1 MGYSFGNELTSIIH
15 LMNFISEASFF
26 DAQPM
31 FVCEQASL
39 KILDVNA
46 AASQILGF
54 SKKQFL
60 KKRILDFGLKK
71 APNEFEVD
79 LKKSHH
85 LSLDDI
91 WLFKTEAGKDIYFQ
105 LSAHLINHK
114 GRPAKL
120 VIAHNVTGILEGKT
134 SHKKLLSSQ
143 LNLHNFPLAE
153 IEWDP
158 SLNILRWSGKAEEMF
173 GYSEEEAVS
182 VDRLLQKFIHE
193 DDLEYVRDTLEN
205 TYKDGRQEV
214 SLIHRNITKE
224 GKVIYCEWYNS
235 LLYNENGEVVA
246 IYSLTHDV
254 TEREEAL
261 LNTRRSVRSYQDLFN
276 SISDAI
282 YLLNKEGYIVEVNEG
297 LESTFGYR
305 RREVIGKHNKILA
318 APGKYD
324 EERIQEII
332 QLAHN
337 GRPGKYEGWGRKK
350 NGEIFP
356 TEFLVNT
363 GNYFGEEVL
372 IVIERDISER
382 RESEEALKH
391 REGLFSK
398 LFNSSPIGIAL
409 LNEHRE
415 VEMVNDGFEQ
425 LFGYREDELK
435 GLDLDKMI
443 VLEQDHEE
451 AIRLSESERVKQAT
465 EKRIRKDGTILDVI
479 IYAVPVVVEKSVV
492 GIYGIYVDITDR
504 RKAEEQVRK
513 SLREKEMMLAE
524 IHHRV
529 KNNLA
534 VITGLLEL
542 QSYSAESE
550 SAKRILKDSQMRV
563 NSIAMVHEKLYQSED
578 FSEVDINQYFEEL
591 SGIIHKTMQQSN
603 VEVDIELNIKPVKLP
618 ITQAI
623 PCGLLLNEILSN
635 SFKHAF
641 TDSKKGNIKVCL
653 SQPEDKLLLI
663 IRDDGIGLP
672 ENSGMDINKSM
683 GMTLI
688 KTLAKQLNASFS
700 FRNEGGAVFE
710 FQFEKKKQADDIE
723 KPVEV

>member
-1 MGYSFGNELTSIIH
+1 MKFTPE
-15 LMNFISEASFF
+15 ESFF

-39 KILDVNA
+39 KILDANT
-46 AASQILGF
+46 AASDILGYT
-54 SKKQFL
+54 KKKFR
-60 KKRILDFGLKK
+60 KKRI
-71 APNEFEVD
+71 VD
-79 LKKSHH
+79 LGAKKTCQELEKE
-85 LSLDDI
+85 LSKTNSKNIEDV
-91 WLFKTEAGKDIYFQ
+91 WLFKKKDGGDIFFQ
-105 LSAHLINHK
+105 LSAHLINYK

-120 VIAHNVTGILEGKT
+120 VIAHNVSGFFESKFTK
-134 SHKKLLSSQ
+134 HKLLSSQ
-143 LNLHNFPLAE
+143 LSLNNFPLAE

-158 SLNILRWSGKAEEMF
+158 SLRIIRWSDKAEEIF
-173 GYSEEEAVS
+173 GYTEEEAVNK
-182 VDRLLQKFIHE
+182 DRLLQKFIHE
-193 DDLEYVRDTLEN
+193 EDLEYVRDTIRE
-205 TYKDGRQEV
+205 TYEAGKQEV
-214 SLIHRNITKE
+214 SLINRNITKD

-235 LLYNENGEVVA
+235 LLYDDSGEVVA

-254 TEREEAL
+254 TDREEAL
-261 LNTRRSVRSYQDLFN
+261 NYAKRGMMSYQDLFN

-282 YLLNKEGYIVEVNEG
+282 YMLDKDGIIIEVNDG
-297 LESTFGYR
+297 LEQTFGYIR
-305 RREVIGKHNKILA
+305 KEVVGKHNKILA

-324 EERIQEII
+324 KERIQEII
-332 QLAHN
+332 RLAHN
-337 GRPGKYEGWGRKK
+337 GKPGKYEGWGRKK

-363 GNYFGEEVL
+363 GNYFGEDVL
-372 IVIERDISER
+372 IVIERDITDQ

-398 LFNSSPIGIAL
+398 LFNSSPMGIAL
-409 LNEHRE
+409 LNEHHE

-425 LFGYREDELK
+425 LFGYRENELK
-435 GLDLDKMI
+435 GLELDKLI
-443 VLEQDHEE
+443 VPEQGHED
-451 AIRLSESERVKQAT
+451 AMRLNESDRVKQVT
-465 EKRIRKDGTILDVI
+465 ERRIRKDGSIVDVI
-479 IYAVPVVVEKSVV
+479 IYAVPVVVGKSVV

-504 RKAEEQVRK
+504 RNAEEQVRK

-542 QSYSAESE
+542 QSFSAESE

-563 NSIAMVHEKLYQSED
+563 NSIAMVHEKLYKSED
-578 FSEVDINQYFEEL
+578 FAEVDIDQYFKEL
-591 SGIIHKTMQQSN
+591 SHVIHQTMKRAETKVN
-603 VEVDIELNIKPVKLP
+603 IELNIGSVKLP

-641 TDSKKGNIKVCL
+641 EGRKEGCIRICL
-653 SQPEDKLLLI
+653 SQNCEKLFLKI
-663 IRDDGIGLP
+663 EDDGIGLP
-672 ENSGMDINKSM
+672 ENTEADIKKSM

-688 KTLAKQLNASFS
+688 KTLAKQLNAKFD
-700 FRNEGGAVFE
+700 FRNEPGAVFE
-710 FQFEKKKQADDIE
+710 FEFEKRESGEEIINTAE
-723 KPVEV
+723 A

>member
-1 MGYSFGNELTSIIH
+1 MKFTPGE
-15 LMNFISEASFF
+15 SFF

-31 FVCEQASL
+31 FVCEQATL
-39 KILDVNA
+39 KILDVNEA
-46 AASQILGF
+46 AVQILGY
-54 SKKQFL
+54 SKKKFL
-60 KKRILDFGLKK
+60 KKTILDFGVQKSADNLN
-71 APNEFEVD
+71 NEIQPSKNKVIDKVWE
-79 LKKSHH
+79 
-85 LSLDDI
+85 
-91 WLFKTEAGKDIYFQ
+91 FKTKAGEIIYFQ
-105 LSAHLINHK
+105 LSAHLINYK

-120 VIAHNVTGILEGKT
+120 VIAHNISGIVEGK
-134 SHKKLLSSQ
+134 SRKDKLLSSQ
-143 LNLHNFPLAE
+143 LSLNNFPLAE
-153 IEWDP
+153 IEWDS
-158 SLNILRWSGKAEEMF
+158 SLNIIRWSEKAEELF

-182 VDRLLQKFIHE
+182 TPRLLEKFIHE
-193 DDLEYVRDTLEN
+193 EDLYFVRDRIREAIE
-205 TYKDGRQEV
+205 KGGQDV
-214 SLIHRNITKE
+214 SVINRNIRKD

-235 LLYNENGEVVA
+235 LLYNAKGEVVA

-254 TEREEAL
+254 TDREVAL
-261 LNTRRSVRSYQDLFN
+261 NNAKRGMRSYQDLFN

-282 YLLNKEGYIVEVNEG
+282 YMLDKDGVIIEVNEG
-297 LESTFGYR
+297 LESMFGYR
-305 RREVIGKHNKILA
+305 RREVVGKHKKMLA

-324 EERIQEII
+324 EERLKEIAK
-332 QLAHN
+332 LARN
-337 GRPGKYEGWGRKK
+337 GKPGKYEGWGRKK

-363 GNYFGEEVL
+363 GTYFGEEVL
-372 IVIERDISER
+372 IVIERDISDR
-382 RESEEALKH
+382 KESEEALKQ

-409 LNEHRE
+409 LNEFRE

-435 GLDLDKMI
+435 GLELDKVI
-443 VLEQDHEE
+443 VPEKRHEE
-451 AIRLSESERVKQAT
+451 AQKLSETDQVKEAT

-504 RKAEEQVRK
+504 KAAEEQVRK
-513 SLREKEMMLAE
+513 SLKEKEMLLAE

-542 QSYSAESE
+542 QSFSTESE
-550 SAKRILKDSQMRV
+550 SAKRLLKDSQMRI
-563 NSIAMVHEKLYQSED
+563 NSIALVHEKLYKSED
-578 FSEVDINQYFEEL
+578 FSEVDINQYFKEL
-591 SGIIHKTMQQSN
+591 SEVIQKTMSQGDTK
-603 VEVDIELNIKPVKLP
+603 VDVELNIESIQLP

-641 TDSKKGNIKVCL
+641 EDRKEGIIKICL
-653 SQPEDKLLLI
+653 SNPADKLILKI
-663 IRDDGIGLP
+663 QDDGIGLP
-672 ENSGMDINKSM
+672 DNSDIDINKSM

-688 KTLAKQLNASFS
+688 KTLAKQLDAKFS
-700 FRNEGGAVFE
+700 FRNECGAVFE
-710 FQFEKKKQADDIE
+710 FEFQKKGTEESINSPD
-723 KPVEV
+723 

>member
-1 MGYSFGNELTSIIH
+1 MKFTPE
-15 LMNFISEASFF
+15 ESFF

-39 KILDVNA
+39 KILDANNA
-46 AASQILGF
+46 ASEILGY
-54 SKKQFL
+54 SKRKFR
-60 KKRILDFGLKK
+60 KKRII
-71 APNEFEVD
+71 D
-79 LKKSHH
+79 LGSRKTFQELQKE
-85 LSLDDI
+85 LSKPI
-91 WLFKTEAGKDIYFQ
+91 SGNIQNVWLFKKKDGSDIFFQ
-105 LSAHLINHK
+105 LSAHLINYK

-120 VIAHNVTGILEGKT
+120 VIAHNVSGLIEGRAPK
-134 SHKKLLSSQ
+134 HKLLSSQ
-143 LNLHNFPLAE
+143 LSLNNFPLAE

-158 SLNILRWSGKAEEMF
+158 LLRIIRWSEKAEQIF
-173 GYSEEEAVS
+173 GYTEEEAIRE
-182 VDRLLQKFIHE
+182 DRLLQKFIHK
-193 DDLEYVRDTLEN
+193 DDLEYVREKIEEA
-205 TYKDGRQEV
+205 YEEGKQEV

-235 LLYNENGEVVA
+235 LLYDDSGEVVA

-254 TEREEAL
+254 TDREEAL
-261 LNTRRSVRSYQDLFN
+261 NNAKRGMMSYQDLFN

-282 YLLNKEGYIVEVNEG
+282 YMLDKDGIIIEVNDG
-297 LESTFGYR
+297 LEQTFGFKR
-305 RREVIGKHNKILA
+305 KEVVGKHNKILA

-332 QLAHN
+332 KLAHN
-337 GRPGKYEGWGRKK
+337 GKPGKYEGWGRKK

-363 GNYFGEEVL
+363 GNYFGEDVL
-372 IVIERDISER
+372 IVIERDISDR

-409 LNEHRE
+409 LNEHHE

-425 LFGYREDELK
+425 LFGYRENELK
-435 GLDLDKMI
+435 GLELDNLI
-443 VLEQDHEE
+443 VPEQGHED
-451 AIRLSESERVKQAT
+451 AMRLSESERVKQVT
-465 EKRIRKDGTILDVI
+465 ERRVRKDGSIVDVI
-479 IYAVPVVVEKSVV
+479 IYAVPVVVGKSIV

-504 RKAEEQVRK
+504 RNAEEQVRK

-542 QSYSAESE
+542 QSFSAESE

-563 NSIAMVHEKLYQSED
+563 NSIAMVHEKLYKSED
-578 FSEVDINQYFEEL
+578 FSEVDINQYFNEL
-591 SGIIHKTMQQSN
+591 AEVIHKTMSQADTKVN
-603 VEVDIELNIKPVKLP
+603 IELNIDSIKLP

-641 TDSKKGNIKVCL
+641 EDRKKGCIRVCL
-653 SQPEDKLLLI
+653 SQNCDRLFLKI
-663 IRDDGIGLP
+663 QDNGIGLP
-672 ENSGMDINKSM
+672 ENSEVDINKSM

-688 KTLAKQLNASFS
+688 KTLAKQLDANFN
-700 FRNEGGAVFE
+700 FGNESGAVFE
-710 FQFEKKKQADDIE
+710 FEFEKKE
-723 KPVEV
+723 SEEELNNTVEA

>member
-1 MGYSFGNELTSIIH
+1 MKFTPE
-15 LMNFISEASFF
+15 ESFF

-31 FVCEQASL
+31 FVCEQATL

-46 AASQILGF
+46 AAIKILGY
-54 SKKQFL
+54 SKRKFQ
-60 KKRILDFGLKK
+60 KKRIIDFGVQKS
-71 APNEFEVD
+71 ANE
-79 LKKSHH
+79 
-85 LSLDDI
+85 LDDDVQDSKNKVIDKI
-91 WLFKTEAGKDIYFQ
+91 WEFKTKAGEVIYFQ
-105 LSAHLINHK
+105 LSAHLINYK

-120 VIAHNVTGILEGKT
+120 VIAHNISGIVDGK
-134 SHKKLLSSQ
+134 SREDKLLSSQ
-143 LNLHNFPLAE
+143 LSLNNFPLAE

-158 SLNILRWSGKAEEMF
+158 SLNIIRWSKKAEELF

-182 VDRLLQKFIHE
+182 SHRLLEKFIHKE
-193 DDLEYVRDTLEN
+193 DLEYVRARIEDAME
-205 TYKDGRQEV
+205 KGGQDV
-214 SLIHRNITKE
+214 SIINRNIRKD

-235 LLYNENGEVVA
+235 LLYDAKGEVVA

-254 TEREEAL
+254 TDREEAL
-261 LNTRRSVRSYQDLFN
+261 DNAKRSMMSYQDLFN

-282 YLLNKEGYIVEVNEG
+282 YLLNKDGIIIEANEG

-305 RREVIGKHNKILA
+305 RREVVGKHNKMLA

-324 EERIQEII
+324 EERIKEITK
-332 QLAHN
+332 LAHN
-337 GRPGKYEGWGRKK
+337 GAPGKYDGWGRKK

-363 GNYFGEEVL
+363 GTYFGEEVL
-372 IVIERDISER
+372 IVIERDISDR
-382 RESEEALKH
+382 KESEEALKQ

-425 LFGYREDELK
+425 LFGYREIELK
-435 GLDLDKMI
+435 GLELDKVI
-443 VLEQDHEE
+443 VPEKRHEE
-451 AIRLSESERVKQAT
+451 ALRLSESDSVKEAT
-465 EKRIRKDGTILDVI
+465 EKRIRKDGTIVDVI

-504 RKAEEQVRK
+504 KAAEEQVRK
-513 SLREKEMMLAE
+513 SLKEKEMLLAE
-524 IHHRV
+524 VHHRV

-550 SAKRILKDSQMRV
+550 SARRILKDSQMRV

-578 FSEVDINQYFEEL
+578 FSEVDINQYFDEL
-591 SGIIHKTMQQSN
+591 SQVIHKTMKKDGLD
-603 VEVDIELNIKPVKLP
+603 VDIELDIKPVKLP

-623 PCGLLLNEILSN
+623 PCGLLLNEILTN

-641 TDSKKGNIKVCL
+641 KGRKIGQINVCL
-653 SQPEDKLLLI
+653 SQPEDKLLLRI
-663 IRDDGIGLP
+663 KDDGIGLP
-672 ENSGMDINKSM
+672 KQKKQDINTSM

-688 KTLAKQLNASFS
+688 KTLAKQLSANFTY
-700 FRNEGGAVFE
+700 RNEGGAIFE
-710 FQFEKKKQADDIE
+710 FEFEKKDSGN
-723 KPVEV
+723 

>member
-1 MGYSFGNELTSIIH
+1 MKFTP
-15 LMNFISEASFF
+15 EASFF

-39 KILDVNA
+39 KILDVNC
-46 AASQILGF
+46 AASNILGF
-54 SKKQFL
+54 SKKKFL
-60 KKRILDFGLKK
+60 KKRILDFGSKK
-71 APNEFEVD
+71 T
-79 LKKSHH
+79 
-85 LSLDDI
+85 LSELDGDPANNKQRNI
-91 WLFKTEAGKDIYFQ
+91 DDVWLFKTEDGKDIYFQ
-105 LSAHLINHK
+105 LSGHLINYK
-114 GRPAKL
+114 GHPAKL
-120 VIAHNVTGILEGKT
+120 VIAHNISNFFKGRSSG
-134 SHKKLLSSQ
+134 KKLLSSQ
-143 LNLHNFPLAE
+143 LNLNNFPLAE

-158 SLNILRWSGKAEEMF
+158 SLRIIRWSEKAEEIF
-173 GYSEEEAVS
+173 GYTEEEAIKG
-182 VDRLLQKFIHE
+182 DGLLQKFIHE
-193 DDLEYVRDTLEN
+193 EDLEHVRDKIRE
-205 TYKDGRQEV
+205 TYESGRQEV
-214 SLIHRNITKE
+214 SHINRNITKDGE
-224 GKVIYCEWYNS
+224 VIYCEWYNS
-235 LLYNENGEVVA
+235 LLYNDEGEVVA

-254 TEREEAL
+254 TDRELAL
-261 LNTRRSVRSYQDLFN
+261 NNAKRGMKSYQDLFN

-282 YLLNKEGYIVEVNEG
+282 YMLDKDGMIVEVNEG
-297 LESTFGYR
+297 LEQTFGYK
-305 RREVIGKHNKILA
+305 RREVVGKHNKILA

-324 EERIQEII
+324 EQRIHEII
-332 QLAHN
+332 NLAHN
-337 GRPGKYEGWGRKK
+337 GKPGKYEGWGKKK

-363 GNYFGEEVL
+363 GNYFGEDVL
-372 IVIERDISER
+372 IVIERDVTDR

-425 LFGYREDELK
+425 LFGYREDELR
-435 GLDLDKMI
+435 GLELDKLI
-443 VLEQDHEE
+443 VPEQGHED
-451 AIRLSESERVKQAT
+451 ALRLSESERVKQVT
-465 EKRIRKDGTILDVI
+465 ERRIRKDGTVVDVI

-504 RKAEEQVRK
+504 RKAEEKVRR

-542 QSYSAESE
+542 QSFSAESE

-563 NSIAMVHEKLYQSED
+563 NSIAMVHEKLYNSED
-578 FSEVDINQYFEEL
+578 FSEVDINQYFNEL
-591 SGIIHKTMQQSN
+591 SEIIQKTMNQGDTK
-603 VEVDIELNIKPVKLP
+603 VDIELNIDSVRLP

-641 TDSKKGNIKVCL
+641 EDRREGKIKICL
-653 SQPEDKLLLI
+653 SKLRDKLILKI
-663 IRDDGIGLP
+663 QDDGIGLP
-672 ENSGMDINKSM
+672 DDSDININKSM

-688 KTLAKQLNASFS
+688 KTLAKQLEAKFN
-700 FRNEGGAVFE
+700 FRNECGAVFE
-710 FQFEKKKQADDIE
+710 FEFEKREQSKKQLSE
-723 KPVEV
+723 E

>member
-1 MGYSFGNELTSIIH
+1 MKFT
-15 LMNFISEASFF
+15 SEASFF

-46 AASQILGF
+46 AASNILGF
-54 SKKQFL
+54 PKKKFL
-60 KKRILDFGLKK
+60 KKKILDFGSKK
-71 APNEFEVD
+71 T
-79 LKKSHH
+79 
-85 LSLDDI
+85 LSELDGHPAISKQRNIDDV
-91 WLFKTEAGKDIYFQ
+91 WLFKTDKGKDIYFQ
-105 LSAHLINHK
+105 LSGHLINYK
-114 GRPAKL
+114 GHPAKL
-120 VIAHNVTGILEGKT
+120 VIAHNISDFFEGRSSK
-134 SHKKLLSSQ
+134 KKLLSSQ
-143 LNLHNFPLAE
+143 LNLNNFPLAE

-158 SLNILRWSGKAEEMF
+158 SLRIIRWSEKAEEIF
-173 GYSEEEAVS
+173 GYTEEEAIKG
-182 VDRLLQKFIHE
+182 DGLLQKFIHE
-193 DDLEYVRDTLEN
+193 EDLDYVRDKIRESYET
-205 TYKDGRQEV
+205 GRQEV
-214 SLIHRNITKE
+214 SHINRNITKDGE
-224 GKVIYCEWYNS
+224 VIYCEWYNS
-235 LLYNENGEVVA
+235 LLYNDEGEVVS

-254 TEREEAL
+254 TARETAL
-261 LNTRRSVRSYQDLFN
+261 NNAKRGMKSYQDLFN

-282 YLLNKEGYIVEVNEG
+282 YMLDKDGMIVEVNEG
-297 LESTFGYR
+297 LEQTFGYK
-305 RREVIGKHNKILA
+305 RREVVGKHNKILA

-324 EERIQEII
+324 EQRIQEII
-332 QLAHN
+332 NLAHD
-337 GRPGKYEGWGRKK
+337 GKPGKYEGWGRKK

-372 IVIERDISER
+372 IVIERDVTDR

-425 LFGYREDELK
+425 LFGYRENELR
-435 GLDLDKMI
+435 GLELDKLI
-443 VLEQDHEE
+443 VPEQGHED
-451 AIRLSESERVKQAT
+451 AQRLSESERVKQVT
-465 EKRIRKDGTILDVI
+465 ERRIRKDGTAVDVI

-504 RKAEEQVRK
+504 RKAEEQVRR

-542 QSYSAESE
+542 QSFSAESE

-563 NSIAMVHEKLYQSED
+563 NSIAMVHEKLYKSED
-578 FSEVDINQYFEEL
+578 FSEVDINQYFNEL
-591 SGIIHKTMQQSN
+591 SEIIQKTMSKGN
-603 VEVDIELNIKPVKLP
+603 TKVDIELNIDSVQLP

-641 TDSKKGNIKVCL
+641 EDRKEGTIKICL
-653 SQPEDKLLLI
+653 SKLTDKLVLKI
-663 IRDDGIGLP
+663 QDDGIGLP
-672 ENSGMDINKSM
+672 DDSDIDINKSM

-688 KTLAKQLNASFS
+688 KTLAKQLDAKFN
-700 FRNEGGAVFE
+700 FRNECGAFFE
-710 FQFEKKKQADDIE
+710 FEFEKRE
-723 KPVEV
+723 VENNRNSS

>member
-1 MGYSFGNELTSIIH
+1 
-15 LMNFISEASFF
+15 MNFIPEASFF

-39 KILDVNA
+39 KILDANA
-46 AASQILGF
+46 AAVQVLGF
-54 SKKQFL
+54 SKKKFL
-60 KKRILDFGLKK
+60 KKRILDFGI
-71 APNEFEVD
+71 
-79 LKKSHH
+79 KKSFNELDSDPKRNNH
-85 LSLDDI
+85 LSLDNI

-105 LSAHLINHK
+105 LSAHMINYK

-120 VIAHNVTGILEGKT
+120 VVAHNVTEIIEGKT
-134 SHKKLLSSQ
+134 SQKKLLSSQ
-143 LNLHNFPLAE
+143 LNLNNFPLAE

-158 SLNILRWSGKAEEMF
+158 SLKIIRWSEKAEELF
-173 GYSEEEAVS
+173 GYSEEEAIS
-182 VDRLLQKFIHE
+182 TDRLLQKFIHE
-193 DDLEYVRDTLEN
+193 DDLDYVHQTLEK
-205 TYKDGRQEV
+205 TYKEGKEEV
-214 SLIHRNITKE
+214 SLIHRNITKD
-224 GKVIYCEWYNS
+224 GTVIYCEWYNS
-235 LLYNENGEVVA
+235 FLYDNNGDVVS

-261 LNTRRSVRSYQDLFN
+261 LSTRRSVRSYQDLFN

-332 QLAHN
+332 RLAHN
-337 GRPGKYEGWGRKK
+337 GKPGKYEGWGRKK

-435 GLDLDKMI
+435 GLDLDKLI

-591 SGIIHKTMQQSN
+591 SGIIHKTMQQSDL
-603 VEVDIELNIKPVKLP
+603 EVDIELNIKPVKLP

-641 TDSKKGNIKVCL
+641 TDSKKGNIKICL

-663 IRDDGIGLP
+663 IQDDGIGLP
-672 ENSGMDINKSM
+672 ENSEMDITKSM

-710 FQFEKKKQADDIE
+710 FKFEKKEQAADIE

>member
-1 MGYSFGNELTSIIH
+1 MKFTPE
-15 LMNFISEASFF
+15 ESFF

-31 FVCEQASL
+31 FVCEQATL
-39 KILDVNA
+39 KILDVNEA
-46 AASQILGF
+46 ALQILGY
-54 SKKQFL
+54 SKRKFR
-60 KKRILDFGLKK
+60 KKRIIDFGVQKSV
-71 APNEFEVD
+71 NE
-79 LKKSHH
+79 
-85 LSLDDI
+85 LDNDVQKTKNKVIDKI
-91 WLFKTEAGKDIYFQ
+91 WEFKTKDGDRIYFQ
-105 LSAHLINHK
+105 LSAHLINYK

-120 VIAHNVTGILEGKT
+120 VIAHNISGIVEGN
-134 SHKKLLSSQ
+134 SREDKLLSSQ
-143 LNLHNFPLAE
+143 LNLNNFPLAE

-158 SLNILRWSGKAEEMF
+158 SLNIIRWSEKAEELF
-173 GYSEEEAVS
+173 GYSEKEAVS
-182 VDRLLQKFIHE
+182 TSLLLEKFIHKE
-193 DDLEYVRDTLEN
+193 DIGFVRKSINEAIQKGE
-205 TYKDGRQEV
+205 KDV
-214 SLIHRNITKE
+214 SVINRNIRKD

-235 LLYNENGEVVA
+235 LLYNAKGEAVA

-254 TEREEAL
+254 TDREDAL
-261 LNTRRSVRSYQDLFN
+261 DNAKRSMMSYQDLFN

-282 YLLNKEGYIVEVNEG
+282 YLINKDGIIIEANEG

-305 RREVIGKHNKILA
+305 RREVVGKHNKMLA

-324 EERIQEII
+324 EERLKEIAN
-332 QLAHN
+332 LAHN
-337 GRPGKYEGWGRKK
+337 GKPGKYEGWGRKK

-363 GNYFGEEVL
+363 GTYFGEEVL
-372 IVIERDISER
+372 IVIERDISDR
-382 RESEEALKH
+382 KESEEALKQ

-409 LNEHRE
+409 LNEFRE

-425 LFGYREDELK
+425 LFGYRENELK
-435 GLDLDKMI
+435 GLELDRVI
-443 VLEQDHEE
+443 VPEKRHEE
-451 AIRLSESERVKQAT
+451 AQKLSESDSVKEVT

-504 RKAEEQVRK
+504 KAAEEKVRK
-513 SLREKEMMLAE
+513 SLKEKEMLLAE
-524 IHHRV
+524 VHHRV

-550 SAKRILKDSQMRV
+550 SARRILKDSQMRV

-578 FSEVDINQYFEEL
+578 FSEVDINQYFGEL
-591 SGIIHKTMQQSN
+591 SQVIHKTMKKDGLD
-603 VEVDIELNIKPVKLP
+603 VDIELDIKPVKLP

-623 PCGLLLNEILSN
+623 PCGLLLNEILTN

-641 TDSKKGNIKVCL
+641 KGRKIGKINVCL
-653 SQPEDKLLLI
+653 SQPEEKLLLQI
-663 IRDDGIGLP
+663 KDDGIGLP
-672 ENSGMDINKSM
+672 EQEKQDINTSM

-688 KTLAKQLNASFS
+688 KTLAKQLSASFTY
-700 FRNEGGAVFE
+700 RNEGGAIFE
-710 FQFEKKKQADDIE
+710 FEFEKKGSGN
-723 KPVEV
+723 